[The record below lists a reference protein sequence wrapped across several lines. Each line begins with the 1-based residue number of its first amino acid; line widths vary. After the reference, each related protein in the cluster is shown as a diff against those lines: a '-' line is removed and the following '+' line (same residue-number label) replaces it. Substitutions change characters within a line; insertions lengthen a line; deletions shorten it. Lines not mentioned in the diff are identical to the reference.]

1 MPEAAV
7 VIQNVLTK
15 NRAEELGYDMWEH
28 FVLPP
33 FYDLLDLQT
42 ARKPR
47 LVIGGRGCGKTML
60 LRYLSHQTIFSP
72 SRPSVPR
79 EASLNIGLYWKA
91 DTQFANAMYKRGVP
105 EDTWRAAFMHMAAL
119 IIGIEVLSSLKSIAT
134 CRTPL
139 LDHSELVKL
148 NFRRLR
154 AFDQGLPVAPEELA
168 ACLEEKLWGLESW
181 VNDVRKV
188 QEPQFLPGPKFIL
201 RLIETVRSQVATLKE
216 TVYLVYLDEYENL
229 CGYQQEI
236 INTWLKH
243 TEPPLIFIPATKRR
257 AFENRQTTGP
267 ESLSDIHDF
276 RQHDLEKYLIDDKDF
291 SVFAAEILF
300 HRLALGGVQGLPVN
314 PADLRDPSKLEERK
328 SSAYRKRV
336 LASAERMFP
345 GVSQHDLAL
354 GIFGD
359 EALAKTLSN
368 RIQSVLKRRGSRMP
382 WRRFFRPSLPEA
394 SIISP
399 ALLCRRRVDPEKL
412 AAEMDKAE
420 RGEQNQFTGSTGWI
434 HNNFIGCL
442 LQLYEP
448 HFRACPVYSGFRAF
462 CQLAQGNIRHF
473 LELCHKATDIGLAK
487 GGTVGAAVP
496 VADQA
501 EAARQASAALLGE
514 IRSFGRR
521 GNQLY
526 TFVLRLG
533 SLFALA
539 HQRPSQSE
547 PEQNHFS
554 IKGASIQLTQDDL
567 DFFREAVKWSVLF
580 EQRVTKKKQAYLPET
595 VEYVLN
601 PIYAPY
607 FHISYRKRRRLELE
621 ADDVICLMRG
631 SYDAVSA
638 LLKRFSR
645 EWEVEPAE
653 MAPTLFSHLEQGNER

>member
-1 MPEAAV
+1 MPDAV
-7 VIQNVLTK
+7 VEVQNVLTK

-33 FYDLLDLQT
+33 FYDLLDLQS

-60 LRYLSHQTIFSP
+60 LRYLSHQTMFSP
-72 SRPSVPR
+72 LRPSVPR
-79 EASLNIGLYWKA
+79 EASLNVGLYWKA
-91 DTQFANAMYKRGVP
+91 DTQFANAMYKRGIP
-105 EDTWRAAFMHMAAL
+105 EDTWHAAFMHMAAL
-119 IIGIEVLSSLKSIAT
+119 VIGIEVLSSLKSIA
-134 CRTPL
+134 RSPTPL
-139 LDHSELVKL
+139 LDSSELAKL
-148 NFRRLR
+148 NLRRLR
-154 AFDQGLPVAPEELA
+154 AFDQALPVVPEELA
-168 ACLEEKLWGLESW
+168 ECLEEKLWGLESW

-201 RLIETVRSQVATLKE
+201 GLVEAIRSQVAPLRE
-216 TVYLVYLDEYENL
+216 TTYLVYLDEYENL
-229 CGYQQEI
+229 CRYQQEI

-243 TEPPLIFIPATKRR
+243 SEPPLIFNLAMKRH
-257 AFENRQTTGP
+257 AFETRRTTGP

-276 RQHDLEKYLIDDKDF
+276 RQHDLEQYLLDDADF
-291 SVFAAEILF
+291 RVFAAEILF
-300 HRLALGGVQGLPVN
+300 HRLALGGVEGVPVN
-314 PADLRDPSKLEERK
+314 PADLRDPGKLEERK
-328 SSAYRKRV
+328 SSAYRRRV
-336 LASAERMFP
+336 LGSAERMFP
-345 GVSQHDLAL
+345 GISQHDLAQ
-354 GIFGD
+354 GIFED

-368 RIQSVLKRRGSRMP
+368 RIRSALKHRQSKVS
-382 WRRFFRPSLPEA
+382 WQRFFRAPLPEA

-399 ALLCRRRVDPEKL
+399 ALLYRRRVDPERL

-420 RGEQNQFTGSTGWI
+420 RSAPNQFTGTTAWI

-448 HFRACPVYSGFRAF
+448 HFRACPVYAGFRAF

-473 LELCHKATDIGLAK
+473 LELCHKAINIGLAK
-487 GGTVGAAVP
+487 GRTVGDAVP
-496 VADQA
+496 AADQA

-514 IRSFGRR
+514 VRSFGRR

-554 IKGASIQLTQDDL
+554 IKGASSQLAEDDL
-567 DFFREAVKWSVLF
+567 DFLLEAVKWSVLL
-580 EQRVTKKKQAYLPET
+580 EQRVTKKKQAHLPET

-645 EWEVEPAE
+645 EWEVEPAD